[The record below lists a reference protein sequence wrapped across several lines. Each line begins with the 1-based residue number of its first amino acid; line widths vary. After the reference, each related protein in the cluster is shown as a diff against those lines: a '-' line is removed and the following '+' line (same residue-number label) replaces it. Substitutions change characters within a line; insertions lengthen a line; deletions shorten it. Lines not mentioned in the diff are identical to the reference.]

1 MNKVKTKVVYVG
13 MFTYVSSHIG
23 IYMYVYIHHCTETT
37 RSVTT
42 NTCGAIYTIIYDT
55 IVDYYI
61 IYYYDHIILL

>member
-1 MNKVKTKVVYVG
+1 MCVAILV
-13 MFTYVSSHIG
+13 
-23 IYMYVYIHHCTETT
+23 YMYVYCTETT